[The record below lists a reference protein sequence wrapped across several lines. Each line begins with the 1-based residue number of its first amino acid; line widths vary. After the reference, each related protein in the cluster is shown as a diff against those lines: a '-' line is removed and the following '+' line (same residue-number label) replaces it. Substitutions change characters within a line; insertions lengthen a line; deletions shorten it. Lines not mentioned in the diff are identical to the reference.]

1 MVELTADN
9 FLLYAIKNYYNPS
22 CMGIKELEDDIKRFK
37 YIKRLLIRYHKTG
50 EVNEGLIL
58 NHLIVLYNVFGIA
71 TTPMIFFKFD
81 PIFWTDLKTYLVFL
95 QRMPLKTIVSKGII
109 ENDIPINEELLNIL
123 RKI

>member
-81 PIFWTDLKTYLVFL
+81 PVFWTDLKTYLVFL

>member
-71 TTPMIFFKFD
+71 TTHMIFFKFD

-95 QRMPLKTIVSKGII
+95 
-109 ENDIPINEELLNIL
+109 
-123 RKI
+123 

>member
-9 FLLYAIKNYYNPS
+9 FLLYAIRNYYNPS

-109 ENDIPINEELLNIL
+109 ETDIPINEELLNIL